1 MHSKKKKIQRSYESY
16 FSNII
21 FQAYKNNSQFPAAWL
36 AWHIVDTFI
45 KLQWLYITSSISF
58 YNAMKHWYSGYL

>member
-1 MHSKKKKIQRSYESY
+1 MQWNTGTVVIC
-16 FSNII
+16 SNII

-45 KLQWLYITSSISF
+45 KL
-58 YNAMKHWYSGYL
+58 